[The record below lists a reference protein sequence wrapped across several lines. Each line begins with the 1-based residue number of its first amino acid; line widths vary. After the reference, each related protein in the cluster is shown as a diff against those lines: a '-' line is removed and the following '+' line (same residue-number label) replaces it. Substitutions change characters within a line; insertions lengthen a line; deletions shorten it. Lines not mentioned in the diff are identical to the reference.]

1 MNPKNIADT
10 IPNWINGEECA
21 AVSGQTF
28 NKLSPHN
35 GQKLC
40 QVARSNEN
48 DVTAAIQAA
57 RKAQA
62 AWADITPVQRGDI
75 LHNITLAMRNH
86 REEIAAIVA
95 AETGMSVNAALGE
108 VGGAIAQGE
117 FMAGEGRRFY
127 GRTTTS
133 AVSNKYNM
141 TVRQPLGV
149 AGLIIAANTPIANV
163 AWKVF
168 PALLCGNAA
177 VLKAAEDTPATA
189 WYFGKIAHEAG
200 LPPGVLNIIH
210 GYGQEAGGP
219 LVADPNVDVVSFTGS
234 TAVGRQIASV
244 AGQRLAK
251 VSLELG
257 GKNPLVVCD
266 DADLDN
272 AAKWVLLSAFSNAG
286 QRCASASR
294 IIIFDS
300 VYDKFRDMLLDGTRK
315 LKLGPANDDDFG
327 PVINEKQLNN
337 MLAAIEQSRKEGVNV
352 LTGGE
357 RLMDDSHAG
366 GFYMAPTLIENVDPH
381 SQISTTELFGP
392 IACLYRVND
401 FAEALEMANDSPYGL
416 TSCIHTR
423 SIHRA
428 TEFSQKVQ
436 AGVAVVNAG
445 TYGSEPHMPFG
456 GLKQSGN
463 GWREPGTEA
472 LDVYSDLRDIFINID
487 PELL

>member
-1 MNPKNIADT
+1 MNQKNVSDI

-28 NKLSPHN
+28 DKLSPHS
-35 GQKLC
+35 GQKLHR
-40 QVARSNEN
+40 VVRSNEN
-48 DVTAAIQAA
+48 DITTAIQAA

-75 LHNITLAMRNH
+75 LHDITLAMRNN
-86 REEIAAIVA
+86 RKEIAAIVA

-168 PALLCGNAA
+168 PALLCGNTA

-189 WYFGKIAHEAG
+189 WYFGKLAHEAG
-200 LPPGVLNIIH
+200 LPPGVLNIIQ

-219 LVADPNVDVVSFTGS
+219 LVADLGVDVISFTGS

-286 QRCASASR
+286 QRCAAASR

-300 VYDKFRDMLLDGTRK
+300 VYDQFCDMLLAGTRK
-315 LKLGPANDDDFG
+315 LTLGPADDDDLG

-337 MLAAIEQSRKEGVNV
+337 MLSAIEHARSEGAAV
-352 LTGGE
+352 LTGGG

-366 GFYMAPTLIENVDPH
+366 GFYMAPTLIENTDPH
-381 SQISTTELFGP
+381 SRISTTELFGP

-401 FAEALEMANDSPYGL
+401 FAEALQMANDSPYGL

-428 TEFSQKVQ
+428 TEFTQKVQ
-436 AGVAVVNAG
+436 TGVAVVNAG

-472 LDVYSDLRDIFINID
+472 LDVYSDLRAIFININ